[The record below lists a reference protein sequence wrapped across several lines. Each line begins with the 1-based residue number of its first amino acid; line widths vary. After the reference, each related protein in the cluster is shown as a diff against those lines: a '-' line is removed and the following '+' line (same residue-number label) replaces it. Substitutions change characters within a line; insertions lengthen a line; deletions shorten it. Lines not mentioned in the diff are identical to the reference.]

1 VQVKIYKLLVEWVI
15 WILMELMS
23 LVTVMEYLMVHEG
36 GVVTVIAEA
45 ATNCMVPVLCSSESA

>member
-1 VQVKIYKLLVEWVI
+1 
-15 WILMELMS
+15 MS